1 MQLSDR
7 IGSRIKLQDLHV
19 LLAVVQAGSMGKA
32 ALILNTTQPNVSR
45 SIGDLEHAL
54 GVRLLDR
61 HQRGVEATECGR
73 ALLDCGVSVFD
84 GLRQGVKKIEFLADP
99 TAGEVRIGSTVF
111 LAASFVSALVDRLSR
126 RYPRIVFH
134 LVTGYIDT
142 LHRELSERNVDLLI
156 VRSPGPITDERLDFE
171 FLFDDSYV
179 VAAGATNQWARR
191 RRIEIAELVNEL
203 WVLPPRESVIGSIV
217 TEAFRASGLGYPRV
231 AVVTD
236 SPHMR
241 ISLLATG
248 RFVTIFPASALR
260 FLARGSELKVLP
272 VNLPMARRPNG
283 IITVKNRALS
293 PVAQLFIDCAREIAK
308 PLATADATG
317 KFQRGRAGRVP
328 FRIGRHP
335 LRDYAGGRS

>member
-19 LLAVVQAGSMGKA
+19 LLTVVQAGSMGKA
-32 ALILNTTQPNVSR
+32 ALVLNTTQPNVSR

-61 HQRGVEATECGR
+61 NPRGVEPTECGR
-73 ALLDCGVSVFD
+73 ALLDCGLAVFD

-142 LHRELSERNVDLLI
+142 LHRELNERNVDLLI

-171 FLFDDSYV
+171 FLFDDTYV

-272 VNLPMARRPNG
+272 VKLPMARRPNG
-283 IITVKNRALS
+283 IVTVKDRALS
-293 PVAQLFIDCAREIAK
+293 PVAQLFIECAREVAK
-308 PLATADATG
+308 PLARR
-317 KFQRGRAGRVP
+317 K
-328 FRIGRHP
+328 
-335 LRDYAGGRS
+335 

>member
-61 HQRGVEATECGR
+61 HQRGVEPTECGR
-73 ALLDCGVSVFD
+73 ALLDCGLAVFD

-171 FLFDDSYV
+171 FLFDDTYV

-217 TEAFRASGLGYPRV
+217 TEAFRATGLGYPRV

-260 FLARGSELKVLP
+260 FLAKGSELKVLP
-272 VNLPMARRPNG
+272 VKLPMARRPNG
-283 IITVKNRALS
+283 IITVKDRALS
-293 PVAQLFIDCAREIAK
+293 PVAQLFINCAREIAK
-308 PLATADATG
+308 PLARR
-317 KFQRGRAGRVP
+317 K
-328 FRIGRHP
+328 
-335 LRDYAGGRS
+335 